1 MIMLKIVVFDSG
13 YGGEFF
19 ADQLEE
25 ELPIVDVIR
34 VIDWRNADKLLD
46 NPKEARRIA
55 REDLRPYLGKV
66 DLIIFA
72 NYLLTATSL
81 KFFRRKYKEQRF
93 IGLNLRKPNTA
104 PKDSITILTTRAV
117 TKTVNYYNFVFHLG
131 RKSKTVALDS
141 WPALIDDGE
150 LTTEEIKIAL
160 NPYLDRDK
168 PSQEVFLFCSQFYDL
183 KPVLTKLYGRNL
195 KIYDG
200 FSDTIRDVCKTL
212 RIKGGAK
219 KLK

>member
-1 MIMLKIVVFDSG
+1 MLKIVIFDSG

-19 ADQLEE
+19 ADRLEE
-25 ELPIVDVIR
+25 ELPIVEVIR
-34 VIDWRNADKLLD
+34 VIDWRNADKILN

-55 REDLRPYLGKV
+55 REDLRPYIGKV

-81 KFFRRKYKEQRF
+81 KFFRRKYKNQRF
-93 IGLNLRKPNTA
+93 LGLNLKKPNT
-104 PKDSITILTTRAV
+104 PLKENVIILTTKAL
-117 TKTVNYYNFVFHLG
+117 TKTINYYNFILHL
-131 RKSKTVALDS
+131 RHKSKTITLDS

-150 LTTEEIKIAL
+150 LSCLAIKEVL
-160 NPYLDRDK
+160 YPYIDYK
-168 PSQEVFLFCSQFYDL
+168 NQSQEVFLFCSQFYDIKSDL
-183 KPVLTKLYGRNL
+183 NKLFGYSL
-195 KIYDG
+195 KIHDG
-200 FSDTIRDVCKTL
+200 FDDTIREVSKTL